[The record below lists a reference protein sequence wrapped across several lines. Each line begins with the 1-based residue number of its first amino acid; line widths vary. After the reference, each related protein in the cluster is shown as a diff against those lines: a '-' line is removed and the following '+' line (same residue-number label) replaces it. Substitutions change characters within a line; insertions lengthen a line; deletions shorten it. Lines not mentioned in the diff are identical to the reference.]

1 MQQGFWDNLKY
12 RFQTGDMITR
22 LIFINVGVFAIQ
34 VLSYLVFWLMAK
46 SDLYEMIISKFW
58 LATDLSQLIKQPW
71 SIITHMFMHNFSS
84 GGFLGGILHIL
95 FNMLWLYWFG
105 RIFLSFQSQRR
116 VLPIYLLGGL
126 TGAAFMILAYNIFP
140 VFSATTGL
148 GVGASAAVMAI
159 VFATVVLVP
168 DYSIRLL
175 LFGDVKIKYI
185 GLVVLALDI
194 ISIPGGNPGGSIAHI
209 GGAAFGAF
217 YMYQLRQG
225 RDLGAWLN
233 NFFDW
238 VATVPAGWF
247 KRKPRIVHNNPKK
260 RRQKVTVKQG
270 SGRKQKAP
278 DQDEMDKQARIDA
291 ILDKIAE
298 SGYDSLNEDE
308 KAFLFR
314 VSKED

>member
-1 MQQGFWDNLKY
+1 
-12 RFQTGDMITR
+12 
-22 LIFINVGVFAIQ
+22 
-34 VLSYLVFWLMAK
+34 
-46 SDLYEMIISKFW
+46 MIISKFW
-58 LATDLSQLIKQPW
+58 LETDLSELVQQPW
-71 SIITHMFMHNFSS
+71 SIITHMLMHNLSP

-175 LFGDVKIKYI
+175 LFGNVKIKYI

-209 GGAAFGAF
+209 GGAAFGAL

-238 VATVPAGWF
+238 VATVPTGWF

-270 SGRKQKAP
+270 SGRKHKGP
-278 DQDEMDKQARIDA
+278 DQEEMDKQARIDA